1 MQENK
6 ESPLVSVIIP
16 TYNSS
21 RTLEKS
27 LISIKNQHYEN
38 IEILVIDNNSKDNT
52 KEIAIKYTPNVF
64 NKWPERT
71 AQKNYWIEQANW
83 EYIFFVDSDMEL
95 EKNVIQDC
103 INLYEKNKNIWW
115 ICIPE
120 KSIWEWFFVK
130 IRDFERS
137 FYIWT
142 SIESARFFE
151 LNNVKKVWWF
161 EEDLIFFEESLLP
174 QKIEARL
181 WKSCKYKINSYINH
195 NEWEIDLI
203 KWLSK
208 KFYYGKSLDKY
219 KKKVKEIWIQETW
232 NNQMWIMSRYMIF
245 LKNKRFYTKPFLA
258 IWVLILKTL
267 EFWSWALG
275 LIFSKI
281 KK

>member
-71 AQKNYWIEQANW
+71 AQKNYWIEKANW
-83 EYIFFVDSDMEL
+83 EYFLIIDGDMSIDKEL
-95 EKNVIQDC
+95 IQDC
-103 INLYEKNKNIWW
+103 IEKISQDKKWAW
-115 ICIPE
+115 VCIPVVDTW
-120 KSIWEWFFVK
+120 KSFWTKVIAY
-130 IRDFERS
+130 ERS
-137 FYIWT
+137 FYKWT
-142 SIESARFFE
+142 DVEAARF
-151 LNNVKKVWWF
+151 LKADLVKKVWWYKNIIF
-161 EEDLIFFEESLLP
+161 YEEFIVPQEIAKLWYNVKIHADYNIYHDYDDFIFIWNL
-174 QKIEARL
+174 K
-181 WKSCKYKINSYINH
+181 
-195 NEWEIDLI
+195 
-203 KWLSK
+203 K
-208 KFYYGKSLDKY
+208 KFYYGKSLDEY

-232 NNQMWIMSRYMIF
+232 NNQMWIINRYMIF
-245 LKNKRFYTKPFLA
+245 LKNKRFYSKPLLW

-267 EFWSWALG
+267 EFWSWVLG